1 MRNAR
6 RAAMAAGA
14 AAALALTLAAAQP
27 AATGPRLLV
36 ILVIDQMRFD
46 YLDRFAH
53 QWSAGLK
60 RLRDDGAIF
69 EHGYFPYL
77 NTVTCAGHATI
88 ATGAFPSTH
97 GVIMNE
103 WWQRSAGRRM
113 TCTDDS
119 GVVSLAYGGGTP
131 DRMGHSGHRLKVP
144 TLADRLRARSPQS
157 RIVTVSMKPRSAV
170 MLAGHGGHAV
180 TWFGDANTW
189 ATSTA
194 FASRPVPEVARYV
207 TDHPLERLRGEI
219 WSRVRSDTDYIGA
232 DESPFEQPRP
242 AWTSRFPH
250 PLAPPGT
257 PPVEFY
263 NLWERSPYGDDAI
276 GEMATTLIQ
285 SLQLGRRDV
294 VDYLGVGFSA
304 LDYIG
309 HDFGP
314 DSHEVQDALI
324 RLDRTIGDL
333 FATLDTHVGRDRYVI
348 GVSSDHGVAPIP
360 EAQKAAGIDAG
371 RVVNAAVRK
380 VAEDAMAAAHG
391 PGPHV
396 AHVEYTNVYLTDAAR
411 TRAEADPPSLQPLIA
426 AVSAMDGVLRVFPS
440 RGLDTRRDSRDPV
453 ERAAA
458 HSYDPGESGE
468 IVVVLKPNWIG
479 TDTSTTTHGSMNAYD
494 QHVPVL
500 FLGTPFKPGR
510 YQSPA
515 TPADIAP
522 TLASLIALPM
532 PGIDGRVLKEA
543 MRSAQVR

>member
-1 MRNAR
+1 MRSVSR
-6 RAAMAAGA
+6 VTRPA
-14 AAALALTLAAAQP
+14 AAAIACTLTLVAAQP
-27 AATGPRLLV
+27 ASTGPKLLV
-36 ILVIDQMRFD
+36 ILVVDQMRFD

-53 QWSAGLK
+53 QWTAGLE
-60 RLRDDGAIF
+60 RLRDEGAIF
-69 EHGYFPYL
+69 EQGFYPYL

-103 WWQRSAGRRM
+103 WWQRAVGRRM
-113 TCTDDS
+113 SCTDDP
-119 GVVSLAYGGGTP
+119 GIVSLAYGGGVP
-131 DRMGHSGHRLKVP
+131 DRIGHSAHRLKAP

-157 RIVTVSMKPRSAV
+157 RVVTLSMKPRSTV
-170 MLAGHGGHAV
+170 MLAGRAGDAV
-180 TWFGDANTW
+180 TWFGDSNAW

-194 FASRPVPEVARYV
+194 FASGPVPAVARYV
-207 TDHPLERLRGEI
+207 TDHPLERLRGEV
-219 WSRVRSDTDYIGA
+219 WTRVGSEADYRGA
-232 DESPFEQPRP
+232 DESPFERPRP

-263 NLWERSPYGDDAI
+263 NLWERSPYGDAHIADMAASLVDAF
-276 GEMATTLIQ
+276 
-285 SLQLGRRDV
+285 QLGRRDA
-294 VDYLGVGFSA
+294 VDYLGVSFSS
-304 LDYIG
+304 LDYVG

-324 RLDRTIGDL
+324 RLDRSMGLL
-333 FATLDTHVGRDRYVI
+333 FAALDTLVGRDRYVV
-348 GVSSDHGVAPIP
+348 GLSSDHGVAPIP
-360 EAQKAAGIDAG
+360 EAQKAAGVDAG

-380 VAEDAMAAAHG
+380 AAENAMVAAHG
-391 PGPHV
+391 PGPYV
-396 AHVEYTNVYLTDAAR
+396 AHVEYTNVYLTAAAR
-411 TRAEADPPSLQPLIA
+411 TRAEADPAYLRPLID
-426 AVSAMDGVLRVFPS
+426 AVSTLEGVLRVFPS
-440 RGLDTRRDSRDPV
+440 RGLDTRRASRDPV

-458 HSYDPGESGE
+458 LSYYPGESGD

-500 FLGTPFKPGR
+500 FLGAPFKPGR
-510 YQSPA
+510 YQTPA

-532 PGIDGRVLKEA
+532 PGVDGKVLKEA
-543 MRSAQVR
+543 VR